1 MKCLQVEEP
10 CCEHEDEDRAGMDR
24 KGQVLEG
31 ALQLSSPSL
40 SSLSTQGAVPDCAML
55 GSLPPIWPFIFGTL
69 RLHLGRKVTSHV
81 PSFEKV
87 PPSAVSDTE
96 MKELPKG
103 TKTVPFLGSR

>member
-10 CCEHEDEDRAGMDR
+10 SCEHEDEDHAGMGR
-24 KGQVLEG
+24 KGQVMEG
-31 ALQLSSPSL
+31 ALQL
-40 SSLSTQGAVPDCAML
+40 SSLSTQGAVPACAML
-55 GSLPPIWPFIFGTL
+55 GSLPPFWPFIFGTL